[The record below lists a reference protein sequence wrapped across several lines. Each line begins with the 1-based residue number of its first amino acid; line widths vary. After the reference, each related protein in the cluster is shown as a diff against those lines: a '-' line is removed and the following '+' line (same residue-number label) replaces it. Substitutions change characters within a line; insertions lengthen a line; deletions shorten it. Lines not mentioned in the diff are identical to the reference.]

1 MAKVIPFRAVRP
13 ARDKVGLV
21 PSRPYQEYSVE
32 ELKFQLEHNPF
43 SFLHIINPGY
53 KYQQEIEGTKRFQLV
68 KNRYLEFR
76 EEEIFIQDEKPAYY
90 LYKLVSRNR
99 TYTGIIA
106 ASSVEDYKRNL
117 IRKHEDTISHREKLF
132 KDYLKTVGFNTEPVL
147 LTYPD
152 NDEINQILE
161 KVMRQRPEYEFTS
174 LNRDAHYLWMIED
187 PVLTGKIQD
196 QFEKMDSIYIADG
209 HHRSA
214 SSCLLA
220 EESKKNNP
228 DHDGKESYNFFLSY
242 MIAESNL
249 QLHEFNRL
257 VKDLNG
263 LSKKEFLI
271 QLDEWFRIEN
281 RGTGIYKP
289 SKKHHF
295 SMYLDGEYYSLYL
308 RKTKYTFTDS
318 MSSLDPYIL
327 FITILKP
334 LLGIDDPRNDL
345 RISYLPGNGES
356 LQVKKAVDEG
366 LYRVGFGMLP
376 VTTQEMKMIADEG
389 LTMPPK
395 STCIEPKLRSGL
407 TIYEF

>member
-1 MAKVIPFRAVRP
+1 MAKIIPFRAVRP

-53 KYQQEIEGTKRFQLV
+53 KFQKEIEGTKRFQLV
-68 KNRYLEFR
+68 KNRYLEFK

-90 LYKLVSRNR
+90 LYKLVSRSNAF
-99 TYTGIIA
+99 TGIIA
-106 ASSVEDYKRNL
+106 ATSIEDYEKNV
-117 IRKHEDTISHREKLF
+117 IRKHEDTISHREMLF
-132 KDYLKTVGFNTEPVL
+132 KDYLNTVGFNTEPVL

-152 NDEINQILE
+152 NDKISKIIEQ
-161 KVMRQRPEYEFTS
+161 VMQQRPEYEFSS
-174 LNRDAHYLWMIED
+174 LNRDVHYLWLINDES
-187 PVLTGKIQD
+187 LTKAIQTE
-196 QFEKMDSIYIADG
+196 FEAMNAIYIADG

-214 SSCLLA
+214 SSSLLA
-220 EESKKNNP
+220 KESRENNP
-228 DHDGKESYNFFLSY
+228 EHTGQEPYNFFLSY

-263 LSKKEFLI
+263 LSKKEFLM

-281 RGTGIYKP
+281 RGSELYKP

-308 RKTKYTFTDS
+308 RKTNYDFSDA
-318 MSSLDPYIL
+318 MSALDPYIL
-327 FITILKP
+327 FIKILKP
-334 LLGIDDPRNDL
+334 LLGIEDPRNDL
-345 RISYLPGNGES
+345 RISYLPGRSES
-356 LQVKKAVDEG
+356 LEVKKAVDEG
-366 LYRVGFGMLP
+366 LYAVGFGMLP
-376 VTTQEMKMIADEG
+376 VNTDEIKQIADAG

>member
-1 MAKVIPFRAVRP
+1 MAKIIPFRAVRP

-53 KYQQEIEGTKRFQLV
+53 KFQKEIEGGKRFQLV
-68 KNRYLEFR
+68 KNRYLEFK

-90 LYKLVSRNR
+90 LYKMVSRNS
-99 TYTGIIA
+99 TFTGIIA
-106 ASSVEDYKRNL
+106 ATSIEDYENNV
-117 IRKHEDTISHREKLF
+117 IRRHEDTISHREKLF
-132 KDYLKTVGFNTEPVL
+132 KDYLNTVGFNTEPVL

-152 NDEINQILE
+152 NEKINQVIE
-161 KVMRQRPEYEFTS
+161 QVMQQRPEYEFSS
-174 LNRDAHYLWMIED
+174 LNKDVHFLWLINEKN
-187 PVLTGKIQD
+187 LTEVIQAE
-196 QFEKMDSIYIADG
+196 FEKMNAIYIADG

-214 SSCLLA
+214 SSALLA
-220 EESKKNNP
+220 
-228 DHDGKESYNFFLSY
+228 KESREKNPKHSGQEPYNFFLSY

-263 LSKKEFLI
+263 LSKKEFLM

-281 RGTGIYKP
+281 RGSELYKP

-308 RKTKYTFTDS
+308 RRTNYDFSDA
-318 MSSLDPYIL
+318 MSALDPYIL
-327 FITILKP
+327 FIKILKP

-345 RISYLPGNGES
+345 RISYLPGRSES
-356 LQVKKAVDEG
+356 LEVKKAVDEG
-366 LYRVGFGMLP
+366 LYAVGFGMLP
-376 VTTQEMKMIADEG
+376 VNTEEIKQIADAG
-389 LTMPPK
+389 LMMPPK